1 MVNEKQICF
10 WTSKLKFAL
19 NLVLSLRHE
28 GVRAVMSEDSMRI
41 GGQAM
46 AAILGGAGMFYL
58 WCSFYEPVFGLK
70 ALIMLGAATAIS
82 FYVYPESFAG
92 HSGTLKAIG
101 RIASKI
107 TTRKPRR

>member
-1 MVNEKQICF
+1 M
-10 WTSKLKFAL
+10 
-19 NLVLSLRHE
+19 
-28 GVRAVMSEDSMRI
+28 GEDSVRI

-46 AAILGGAGMFYL
+46 SAILGGPGMFYL

-82 FYVYPESFAG
+82 VYLYPESFDG
-92 HSGTLKAIG
+92 HRGTIKAIG
-101 RIASKI
+101 RIAGKI